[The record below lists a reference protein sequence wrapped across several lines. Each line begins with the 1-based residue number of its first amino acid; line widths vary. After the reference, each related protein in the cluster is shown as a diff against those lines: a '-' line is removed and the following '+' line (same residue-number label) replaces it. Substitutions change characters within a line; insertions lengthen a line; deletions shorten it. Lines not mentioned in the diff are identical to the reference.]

1 MNDQMSTWLT
11 RGLIALVGV
20 VIGGAAGWILRGP
33 GAGGDVPRMAFYQDW
48 RLICP
53 SDKEEKAVCGLAS
66 DIVDPRTGTK
76 LVQVTMGTQPNKTNE
91 EMVVSVPL
99 TVLLPPGLGLQ
110 IGNDTKTYPYVTC
123 IATGCVTMI
132 TMDDKLLDSFNS
144 ASSVALVVTA
154 QNGRSVNLPMS
165 VKGYNDA
172 RKALNNIEA
181 RRHSWWRRL
190 WS

>member
-1 MNDQMSTWLT
+1 MNDQMRTWLT
-11 RGLIALVGV
+11 RGLFALVGV
-20 VIGGAAGWILRGP
+20 VIGLAAGWIFRGP

-53 SDKEEKAVCGLAS
+53 SDKEEKAACGLAS
-66 DIVDPRTGTK
+66 DVVDPRSGAK
-76 LVQVTMGTQPNKTNE
+76 LVQITMGTQPTQTKE

-110 IGNDTKTYPYVTC
+110 IGNDTKTYPYMTC

-132 TMDDKLLDSFNS
+132 TMDDKLLGSLNS
-144 ASSVALVVTA
+144 SSSVALVVTA
-154 QNGRSVNLPMS
+154 QNGRTVNLPVS
-165 VKGYNDA
+165 VKGYDDA